1 MRNAIFLVGCF
12 CLIAVAARAEERASI
27 DGGEGRVRIVEDD
40 AAGII
45 RFVIDGKEVGHIDAD
60 GLHMEG
66 LVEGKRGIV
75 TENVH
80 GQGLPASPTA
90 KVGAP

>member
-1 MRNAIFLVGCF
+1 MRNGILLVGCF
-12 CLIAVAARAEERASI
+12 CIIAVAARAEERVSI
-27 DGGEGRVRIVEDD
+27 DGAEGRVRIVEDD

-45 RFVIDGKEVGHIDAD
+45 RFVIDGKEVGHIDGD
-60 GLHMEG
+60 GLYIDG

-80 GQGLPASPTA
+80 GQELPAAATA
-90 KVGAP
+90 KVEAP